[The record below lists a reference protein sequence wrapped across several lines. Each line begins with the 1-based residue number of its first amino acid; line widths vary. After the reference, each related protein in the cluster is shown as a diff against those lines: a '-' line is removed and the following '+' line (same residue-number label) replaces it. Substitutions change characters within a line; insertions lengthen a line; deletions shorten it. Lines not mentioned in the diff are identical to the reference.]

1 MSFSSDVKKELCSI
15 KYNDYA
21 ELYAEC
27 YGMLLFARRFTLREI
42 LFKTENF
49 YAASRFEDFIME
61 LFHPIIEKQSSL
73 KIKNSN
79 TMLYKVMVVSPED
92 CKNIYENFGHTKR
105 DVKLMINRAN
115 IDSESTY
122 PSFLRGVFLSCG
134 SVTDPNK
141 GYHLEFNVQ
150 HKTLAENLIL
160 LINEIDVFNLKPKLA
175 ERKGGYVVYLKDNNS
190 ICDFLGYIGAG
201 NSVMCMLEATA
212 VKDIRN
218 KINRQRNSEIA
229 NIHKLASASAK
240 QLNAIKK
247 IIDSNGFESLPSEL
261 KQLALLRL
269 DNPEMSLKELGESLN
284 PPISRSGVNHRIER
298 IFKIAD
304 SIQEE
309 V

>member
-15 KYNDYA
+15 TNKDYA
-21 ELYAEC
+21 ELYGEC

-49 YAASRFEDFIME
+49 YAASRFENFIME
-61 LFHPIIEKQSSL
+61 LFHPIIEKKSSL

-79 TMLYKVMVVSPED
+79 TMLYKVSIVSSDE

-115 IDSESTY
+115 IDSENSY
-122 PSFLRGVFLSCG
+122 SSFLRGVFLSCG

-141 GYHLEFNVQ
+141 GYHLEFSVQ
-150 HKTLAENLIL
+150 HRTLAENLIL
-160 LINEIDVFNLKPKLA
+160 LINEIDVINLRPKLA
-175 ERKGGYVVYLKDNNS
+175 ERKGGYVVYLKDNIS

-201 NSVMCMLEATA
+201 NSVMFMLEATA
-212 VKDIRN
+212 MKDIRN

-247 IIDSNGFESLPSEL
+247 IIENNGLENIPAEL

-269 DNPEMSLKELGESLN
+269 ENPEMSLKELGENLD
-284 PPISRSGVNHRIER
+284 PPISRSGVNHRLDR
-298 IFKIAD
+298 IFKIAQ